1 MSLDRLKS
9 PSFQS
14 IRNVNIPKINTST
27 LSNGIPV
34 HYISI
39 GEQPI
44 VKLEI
49 SFDAGNWFEKQ
60 NGESFFVAKMLG
72 EGTNSFTSSQISTFF
87 DQYGAFIEFGHGLDR
102 ANITVYGLVK
112 YLPTLLPMVKE
123 ILESAVFPDDE
134 LEKFKKI
141 QLQTLEVNAEKTS
154 FIANKVFR
162 KKIFGEN
169 HPYGNSLDEDA
180 INTISRKNLLDFYQ
194 KYWLN
199 KKPRIFLSGK
209 VTEYEVTL
217 LDDFFGKYNGEFT
230 SKSVLPELDYVNS
243 TVEKAI
249 LIEKHDSI
257 QSSIRLGK
265 QMMTRKHPDY
275 FKMLVLN
282 ETLGGYFGSR
292 LMRNIREEKGFTYG
306 ISSNIA
312 PFKNAGY
319 FIIGTDVKKENTQQ
333 TIEEIHKEIK
343 ILQSE
348 LIKDDELEVVKN
360 YMIGS
365 FAGSLNTPFDILDRY
380 KVIFSEELSIDFY
393 DNYIQNIQ
401 AVNSEMVLDVANQYL
416 ALDSLFEIIVG
427 GK

>member
-1 MSLDRLKS
+1 MILDRVKS
-9 PSFQS
+9 PAFQTIKQVS
-14 IRNVNIPKINTST
+14 IPKIESIM

-39 GEQPI
+39 GEQPV

-49 SFDAGNWFEKQ
+49 SFDAGNWYEKQ
-60 NGESFFVAKMLG
+60 NGVSLFVAKMLG
-72 EGTNSFTSSQISTFF
+72 EGTKKYSSSQISAFF

-102 ANITVYGLVK
+102 ANITVYGLTK

-123 ILESAVFPDDE
+123 ILENAVFPEDE

-141 QLQTLEVNAEKTS
+141 QLQTLEVNAGKTS

-162 KKIFGEN
+162 KKVFGDN
-169 HPYGNSLDEDA
+169 HSYGNSLDEEAIQA
-180 INTISRKNLLDFYQ
+180 INRDTLLDFYQ
-194 KYWLN
+194 SFWLG

-209 VTEYEVTL
+209 ITESEVNL
-217 LDDFFGKYNGEFT
+217 LEDFFGKNDVQSIVKDISLNKDEYNLIE
-230 SKSVLPELDYVNS
+230 KSVL
-243 TVEKAI
+243 
-249 LIEKHDSI
+249 IEKEDSI
-257 QSSIRLGK
+257 QSSIRMGK

-292 LMRNIREEKGFTYG
+292 LMSNIREEKGLTYG

-312 PFKNAGY
+312 PFSKAGY
-319 FIIGTDVKKENTQQ
+319 FVIGTDVKRENTQQ
-333 TIEEIHKEIK
+333 TIDEIYKEIN
-343 ILQSE
+343 ILQRE
-348 LIKDDELEVVKN
+348 LIKDGELEVVKN

-380 KVIFSEELSIDFY
+380 KVILSEELSLDFY
-393 DNYIQNIQ
+393 DCYIQNIQ
-401 AVNSEMVLDVANQYL
+401 AITAEMVLEVANQHL
-416 ALDSLFEIIVG
+416 AIDSLVEIVVG

>member
-1 MSLDRLKS
+1 MILDRVKS
-9 PSFQS
+9 PAFQTIQQVS
-14 IRNVNIPKINTST
+14 IPKIEST
-27 LSNGIPV
+27 MLSNGIPV

-39 GEQPI
+39 GEQPV

-49 SFDAGNWFEKQ
+49 SFEAGNWYEKQ
-60 NGESFFVAKMLG
+60 NGVSLFVAKMLG
-72 EGTNSFTSSQISTFF
+72 EGTKKYSSSQISAFF

-102 ANITVYGLVK
+102 ANITVYGLTK
-112 YLPTLLPMVKE
+112 YLPTLLPMVKD
-123 ILESAVFPDDE
+123 ILENAIFPEDE

-141 QLQTLEVNAEKTS
+141 QLQTLEVNAGKTS

-162 KKIFGEN
+162 KKVFGDN
-169 HPYGNSLDEDA
+169 HSYGNSLDEEAIQA
-180 INTISRKNLLDFYQ
+180 INRNTLLNFYQ
-194 KYWLN
+194 NFWLG

-209 VTEYEVTL
+209 ITESEVNL
-217 LDDFFGKYNGEFT
+217 LDDFFGKNDVQQIVKDVSLNKGEYMMLE
-230 SKSVLPELDYVNS
+230 KSVL
-243 TVEKAI
+243 
-249 LIEKHDSI
+249 IEKEDSI
-257 QSSIRLGK
+257 QSSIRMGK

-292 LMRNIREEKGFTYG
+292 LMSNIREEKGLTYG

-312 PFKNAGY
+312 PFSKAGY
-319 FIIGTDVKKENTQQ
+319 FVIGTDVKRENTQQ
-333 TIEEIHKEIK
+333 TIDEIYKEINV
-343 ILQSE
+343 LQRE

-380 KVIFSEELSIDFY
+380 KVILSEELPLDFY
-393 DNYIQNIQ
+393 DCYIQHIQ
-401 AVNSEMVLDVANQYL
+401 GINAEMVLEAANQHL
-416 ALDSLFEIIVG
+416 GIDSLVEIIVG